1 MKNHEISFNS
11 KCGRAYPNR
20 VATVCLKRAGT
31 VALDVAEHET
41 LIGAGELL
49 AARWSAAQR
58 FVHGGAAVSAL
69 VCESNPLP
77 IGTALLK
84 SRAAREKL

>member
-1 MKNHEISFNS
+1 MCVS
-11 KCGRAYPNR
+11 
-20 VATVCLKRAGT
+20 RAGT

-58 FVHGGAAVSAL
+58 FVHGGAAVSI

-84 SRAAREKL
+84 SRTAREKL